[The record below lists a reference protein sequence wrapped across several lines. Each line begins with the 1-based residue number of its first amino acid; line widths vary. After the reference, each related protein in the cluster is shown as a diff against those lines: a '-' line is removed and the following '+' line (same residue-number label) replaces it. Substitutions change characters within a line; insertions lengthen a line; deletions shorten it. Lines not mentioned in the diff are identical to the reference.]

1 MQPILDKEM
10 MRLQEGGI
18 LKKLYFDV
26 ASPPAPKP
34 LPKLRVDEPL
44 IIEQGRNS
52 MHKTLHVSLARVLP
66 LSTSAK
72 YSDFWTPSPLSIKS
86 LNLCY

>member
-26 ASPPAPKP
+26 VRPPVPKP
-34 LPKLRVDEPL
+34 LPKLRKDEL
-44 IIEQGRNS
+44 LVLEQG
-52 MHKTLHVSLARVLP
+52 
-66 LSTSAK
+66 
-72 YSDFWTPSPLSIKS
+72 
-86 LNLCY
+86 